1 MTHKTIVDP
10 KLTKLENEFVNAYL
24 SLFGSS
30 YTLEYFID
38 DNCSFVDFQ
47 ELLDAL
53 PDLNKH
59 QVSGLIGS
67 LETKGVIESD
77 TREIYDTS
85 REQGEN
91 WHTEVNWTFCEEWLI
106 DICNCDH

>member
-1 MTHKTIVDP
+1 MKHETIADP

-24 SLFGSS
+24 NIFNGS
-30 YTLEYFID
+30 YNLEYFID
-38 DNCSFVDFQ
+38 DNCSWVDFND
-47 ELLDAL
+47 LLEAM

-77 TREIYDTS
+77 TREISDGVIKEW
-85 REQGEN
+85 RP
-91 WHTEVNWTFCEEWLI
+91 EVNWTFCTEWLI
-106 DICNCDH
+106 EMCSEIII